1 MTRIKN
7 YITTIVG
14 LLVIIF
20 GGVLIWFDKMD
31 PLWFIVFVAFGLVLV
46 YQKDPQWLK
55 QIVDK
60 ILLK

>member
-7 YITTIVG
+7 YITTITG

-20 GGVLIWFDKMD
+20 GGVLIWFDKLE
-31 PLWFIVFVAFGLVLV
+31 PLWFIAFVSFGLVLV
-46 YQKDPQWLK
+46 CQKDPQWLK
-55 QIVDK
+55 KIVNK